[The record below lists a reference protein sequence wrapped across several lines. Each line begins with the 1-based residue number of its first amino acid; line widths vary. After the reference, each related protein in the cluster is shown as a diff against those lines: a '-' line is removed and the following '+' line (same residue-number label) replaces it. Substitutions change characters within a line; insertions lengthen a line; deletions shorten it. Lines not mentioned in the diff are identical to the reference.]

1 MTGAHR
7 LDEVPAGG
15 EEADLAIVDG
25 EAAVDDAPEGE
36 EEVFAPG
43 KLNEPDVTRFYLNDI
58 SQIPLLS
65 AEEEIRFA
73 RQALQGDELA
83 RQRMITGN
91 LRLVVMIAR
100 RYQYRGLD
108 FDDLVEEGNLGLMHA
123 VEKFDPERGFRFST
137 YATWWIRQSI
147 ERGLMNQG
155 RTIRLPIHII
165 KEMNSYLRAAKR
177 LSQERAHDATAEEVA
192 EAMEC
197 PVGDVRRMF
206 ELSEHTASLDAQLSK
221 DREQSLGDFL
231 VDENVVDPV
240 ERLTEEALPHH
251 LEAWLGQ
258 QDERQRE
265 VIMRR
270 FGLGG
275 YEPHTLEQVGQA
287 LGLTRERA
295 RQIQV
300 EALKSLRRVME
311 SHGVGKDAIFG

>member
-1 MTGAHR
+1 MTGAHHPN
-7 LDEVPAGG
+7 EGTA
-15 EEADLAIVDG
+15 EEENADLVLSNG
-25 EAAVDDAPEGE
+25 EAAVDDAQEDEEG
-36 EEVFAPG
+36 VFSPG
-43 KLNEPDVTRFYLNDI
+43 QLNEPDVTRFYLNDI

-155 RTIRLPIHII
+155 RTIRLPIHVI

-192 EAMEC
+192 EVMEC

-206 ELSEHTASLDAQLSK
+206 ELSEHTASLDARFGN
-221 DREQSLGDFL
+221 DGEQSLGDVL
-231 VDENVVDPV
+231 VDENAVDPV
-240 ERLTEEALPHH
+240 EMLTEDELPRH
-251 LEAWLGQ
+251 LGVWLEQ

-275 YEPHTLEQVGQA
+275 YEPQTLEQVGQA

-295 RQIQV
+295 RQIQL
-300 EALKSLRRVME
+300 EALKNLRRAME
-311 SHGVGKDAIFG
+311 SHGVNRDAIFD